1 MYRQGERMRQYV
13 YFTLGYLTALA
24 TIFMASCTYAP
35 LEAGSSEL
43 GSNRYNPLYVVVI
56 EE

>member
-1 MYRQGERMRQYV
+1 MVKENKMTIKIFIIGYV
-13 YFTLGYLTALA
+13 AALA
-24 TIFMASCTYAP
+24 TIFLASCTITP

-43 GSNRYNPLYVVVI
+43 GSNRYNPLYVVCI